1 MSPLKLSC
9 CLFGAGGAESSS
21 SDESVRSITAAAGRL
36 ALVPPP
42 GREDIA
48 GLSRVSLMAGVPML
62 GGIDL
67 FGVTEDLTPSEFTDE
82 ISRSSRSRLDVFVA
96 AGAGRGDPATFH
108 SAVVGSIVT
117 CSRSLGVLD
126 RMSRTYLQRKRVN
139 RGPRFNTG
147 LHLLV
152 DS

>member
-1 MSPLKLSC
+1 MSPLKLNC
-9 CLFGAGGAESSS
+9 CLFGAGGTASSS

-96 AGAGRGDPATFH
+96 AGAT
-108 SAVVGSIVT
+108 
-117 CSRSLGVLD
+117 
-126 RMSRTYLQRKRVN
+126 
-139 RGPRFNTG
+139 
-147 LHLLV
+147 
-152 DS
+152 